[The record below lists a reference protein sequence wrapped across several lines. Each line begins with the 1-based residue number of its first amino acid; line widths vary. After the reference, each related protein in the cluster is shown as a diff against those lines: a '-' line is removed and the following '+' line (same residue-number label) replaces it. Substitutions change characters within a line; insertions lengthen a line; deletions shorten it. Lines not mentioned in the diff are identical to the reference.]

1 MCAKRFLPNDVD
13 IWEHQNKHAHTPT
26 GPRPNFDISA
36 PHIPTQPWHNDD
48 RRKRANMAHKH
59 IQTKA
64 NTDKFCETKQNLRY
78 SPITKAAFTLQ
89 VLMLNSDLLPIS
101 DFFGCPFTRS
111 FNCDPYPIHV
121 FTLAIPS
128 ETSRMRGCHLA
139 PPHVLPPE
147 NNVTCADKTSPA
159 HLKN

>member
-1 MCAKRFLPNDVD
+1 
-13 IWEHQNKHAHTPT
+13 
-26 GPRPNFDISA
+26 
-36 PHIPTQPWHNDD
+36 
-48 RRKRANMAHKH
+48 
-59 IQTKA
+59 
-64 NTDKFCETKQNLRY
+64 
-78 SPITKAAFTLQ
+78 
-89 VLMLNSDLLPIS
+89 MLNSDLLPIS

-121 FTLAIPS
+121 LTLAIPS
-128 ETSRMRGCHLA
+128 ETFRMRGCHLV